1 VNPGVR
7 EGYAVDISYNTSLV
21 YLWISTRVK
30 NILSVVVVVLCIGKP
45 INLKNYGCTFY
56 YHQTL

>member
-21 YLWISTRVK
+21 YLWISNRVK
-30 NILSVVVVVLCIGKP
+30 NILSVVVIVLSIVKP
-45 INLKNYGCTFY
+45 INFKNYGYKLY